1 MRFLSAGLLAFCLA
15 PGFAFGASREIIELQ
30 RDIAALQ
37 DQVRNLDHSQ
47 SESMARL
54 TTLLQQALDGLTK
67 MNTTVAVLDAQ
78 MRDRDKN
85 IAAPVTSVGA
95 KMDQMSSGFQAMQA
109 SLDDVSARLG
119 KLEQNLVDLQ
129 NTIKVMQAPP
139 SLPSAPTG
147 APGTGSPGAAGLPP
161 AGTSA
166 ESLYANALRDKQ
178 GGSEDMA
185 LSEFNDY
192 LRYFGSTDSA
202 PNAQYYI
209 GEISYNRKDYDNA
222 LKAFDMVLE
231 RYPDNTKTLDAM
243 YMKGRTLVQMGERT
257 KGADEFRAVYKKN
270 PQSELGRK
278 AKQQLASMGL
288 SVNAAAGRRAAS
300 RNR

>member
-1 MRFLSAGLLAFCLA
+1 MRCLSAGLLALCLV
-15 PGFAFGASREIIELQ
+15 PGFAFGASREIVELQ

-37 DQVRNLDHSQ
+37 DQVRNLDRSQ
-47 SESMARL
+47 NESMVRL
-54 TTLLQQALDGLTK
+54 ATLLQQALDSLNK

-78 MRDRDKN
+78 MRERDKT

-95 KMDQMSSGFQAMQA
+95 KVDQMTSGFQAMQA
-109 SLDDVSARLG
+109 SMDDVSARLG
-119 KLEQNLVDLQ
+119 KLEQNMVDLQ
-129 NTIKVMQAPP
+129 NAIKVIQAPP
-139 SLPSAPTG
+139 SLPP
-147 APGTGSPGAAGLPP
+147 APGAVGPSGPGSAGLPP
-161 AGTSA
+161 PGTTA

-192 LRYFGSTDSA
+192 LKYYGTTDSA

-209 GEISYNRKDYDNA
+209 GEIFYNRKAYDDA
-222 LKAFDMVLE
+222 LKSFDMVLE
-231 RYPDNTKTLDAM
+231 RYPDNNKTLDSM

-257 KGADEFRAVYKKN
+257 KGAEQFRAVYKKN
-270 PQSELGRK
+270 PRSELAAK
-278 AKQQLASMGL
+278 AKAQLASMGL
-288 SVNAAAGRRAAS
+288 SVNPAPSRRTAS